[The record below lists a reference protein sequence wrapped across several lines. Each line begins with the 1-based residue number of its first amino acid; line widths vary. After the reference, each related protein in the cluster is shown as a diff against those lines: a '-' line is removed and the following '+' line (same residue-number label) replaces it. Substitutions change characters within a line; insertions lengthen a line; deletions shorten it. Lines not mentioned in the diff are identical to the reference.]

1 MSRFIVTVVLLAAA
15 GLAVAGAAM
24 GKGSG
29 GVTEGPAF
37 YVNGVQYRTVNTP
50 TDLSSTGGPDASF
63 DTIYDF
69 GGVQLNVAT
78 AAPGDLGYNGGRWRV
93 RPILFNSSYADA
105 VAQHD
110 LNDSGTIDSNAELDA
125 LFADGD
131 AGGATA
137 GDVVKSFVCPVIKFP
152 SKS

>member
-1 MSRFIVTVVLLAAA
+1 MSRFILAVSLLAAA

-24 GKGSG
+24 AKGAG
-29 GVTEGPAF
+29 GVSEGPAF
-37 YVNGVQYRTVNTP
+37 YVNGVQYRTVGTP
-50 TDLSSTGGPDASF
+50 TDLSGTGAPDHSF
-63 DTIYDF
+63 DSIYDF
-69 GGVQLNVAT
+69 GGIQLNVAT
-78 AAPGDLGYNGGRWRV
+78 AAPGDRGYNGGRWQV
-93 RPILFNSSYADA
+93 RPIQFNSSYADA
-105 VAQHD
+105 VMQHD

-152 SKS
+152 SKA